1 MSKLQKV
8 RLDDETVI
16 YIEADEDVEASFQAP
31 ADERQPIAKGGNTR
45 GGGMSTA
52 LNQFQAM
59 QDTIRGYTTQ
69 SLNAF
74 RDLAGANVD
83 KVTLEFGIKVGGE
96 AGIPYVTKG
105 TAESNIKITVEC
117 SFPDTKS

>member
-8 RLDDETVI
+8 RLDDNTII
-16 YIEADEDVEASFQAP
+16 YIEADEDVHTDFSSSPSYEQ
-31 ADERQPIAKGGNTR
+31 QPVAKGGNAR
-45 GGGMSTA
+45 GGGGMSAA
-52 LNQFQAM
+52 LNQFRAM
-59 QDTIRGYTTQ
+59 QDTIRGYTTL

-74 RDLAGANVD
+74 KNMAGANVD

-117 SFPDTKS
+117 SFPE

>member
-1 MSKLQKV
+1 
-8 RLDDETVI
+8 
-16 YIEADEDVEASFQAP
+16 
-31 ADERQPIAKGGNTR
+31 
-45 GGGMSTA
+45 
-52 LNQFQAM
+52 
-59 QDTIRGYTTQ
+59 
-69 SLNAF
+69 LNAF